1 MRYPEYLQ
9 AVRLNLNL
17 EIPRFAFVRKQE
29 VAISVFTLS
38 IRTFPCRVTLRH
50 RGIAAAVLACL
61 MAAPSQLQ
69 AADVT
74 QPVTSADI
82 GDKMSLTLAQ
92 LSRDFG
98 VQGTI
103 PARQFHQRIA
113 TTAQA
118 HPSLLSA
125 VEQNETARAFVR
137 ESYSAWLPQISTSVD
152 GRITRTDTLG
162 DYQLAETQH
171 NSDYNVTLRQMVFD
185 FGAAAA
191 GVSSARARS
200 RGAAE
205 RLSTKEA
212 EVALQAITAYLEVL
226 KSRQLMALAVDNDE
240 SRQAIVAMVRERY
253 ELGGGSRADIT
264 RAEARLTDAQAGRVA
279 AEVALRSA
287 EAGYL
292 EMFGELPGLTPMPT
306 DAPLEAL
313 DWTADTLAE
322 RFGGLREAREN
333 LDASRADARLA
344 RARLLPT
351 LNLELSAG
359 RRDQDL
365 VGTPYTE
372 KSAHLTIRYNLYSG
386 GADLARRSQA
396 VHRARQAEQDTEAL
410 ERQVVRAIDQSL
422 AQVRNADR
430 LVKARRAAV
439 QGASDSLLAVK
450 EQFAYRRGSLLDL
463 LRSQEE
469 LYVSG
474 NQFISEIIERSR
486 SRYRFLFLTAG
497 LEPLLNI
504 ATPGSATG
512 ENP

>member
-38 IRTFPCRVTLRH
+38 IRTFPCRITLRH

-226 KSRQLMALAVDNDE
+226 KSRQLMALAVDNVDVTVE
-240 SRQAIVAMVRERY
+240 QWGIVV
-253 ELGGGSRADIT
+253 LIT
-264 RAEARLTDAQAGRVA
+264 DV
-279 AEVALRSA
+279 
-287 EAGYL
+287 
-292 EMFGELPGLTPMPT
+292 GLITTKHP
-306 DAPLEAL
+306 A
-313 DWTADTLAE
+313 
-322 RFGGLREAREN
+322 
-333 LDASRADARLA
+333 
-344 RARLLPT
+344 
-351 LNLELSAG
+351 
-359 RRDQDL
+359 
-365 VGTPYTE
+365 
-372 KSAHLTIRYNLYSG
+372 LTIAIQRTALAMAE
-386 GADLARRSQA
+386 GAKPVASIYGMGKKTS
-396 VHRARQAEQDTEAL
+396 V
-410 ERQVVRAIDQSL
+410 SL
-422 AQVRNADR
+422 AA
-430 LVKARRAAV
+430 LVNVAV
-439 QGASDSLLAVK
+439 GPA
-450 EQFAYRRGSLLDL
+450 
-463 LRSQEE
+463 
-469 LYVSG
+469 
-474 NQFISEIIERSR
+474 
-486 SRYRFLFLTAG
+486 
-497 LEPLLNI
+497 
-504 ATPGSATG
+504 
-512 ENP
+512 